1 MKAMILAAGRGERMR
16 PLTDHLP
23 KPLLVAGGK
32 PLILHHIE
40 KLKLAGITQLVINHA
55 WLGQK
60 LVDYLGNG
68 EQFGVEISWSA
79 EGAAGLETAGGIRQA
94 LPLLGD
100 EPFLVLNGDVWLDA
114 DYKQFSSQQLAKN
127 DHAHLWLVDN
137 PPQHPQGDFSLR
149 HDRVEDYPGLTFSGI
164 GIYRPTLLAGITPG
178 SHERL
183 APRLRQAMHGHQVLA
198 SRHAGAWVD
207 VGTPERLQAL
217 DGEWLQV
224 QDRHPPSSDACF
236 IDSLLTTTIRYL

>member
-32 PLILHHIE
+32 PLIQHHIE

-55 WLGQK
+55 WLGDK
-60 LVDYLGNG
+60 LVDYLGCG

-100 EPFLVLNGDVWLDA
+100 EPFLVLNGDIWLDA
-114 DYKQFSSQQLAKN
+114 DYRQFSAQALAEN
-127 DHAHLWLVDN
+127 DHAYLWLVDN
-137 PPQHPQGDFSLR
+137 PTQHPQGDFSLCGE
-149 HDRVEDYPGLTFSGI
+149 RVEDCPGLTFSGI
-164 GIYRPTLLAGITPG
+164 GLYRPQSFLPLELGV
-178 SHERL
+178 RKL
-183 APRLRQAMHGHQVLA
+183 APILREWMTTRQV
-198 SRHAGAWVD
+198 AGAHLNADWRD
-207 VGTPERLQAL
+207 IGTPERLYQL
-217 DGEWLQV
+217 DKDLQRGLHA
-224 QDRHPPSSDACF
+224 D
-236 IDSLLTTTIRYL
+236 

>member
-60 LVDYLGNG
+60 LVEYLGCG

-127 DHAHLWLVDN
+127 DHAYLWLVDN

-164 GIYRPTLLAGITPG
+164 GIYRPQSFLPLEPGVHKLAPILRQWMATQQVAG
-178 SHERL
+178 SHLKADWR
-183 APRLRQAMHGHQVLA
+183 
-198 SRHAGAWVD
+198 D
-207 VGTPERLQAL
+207 IGTPERLCQLDQDLLRVDQAL
-217 DGEWLQV
+217 QRGS
-224 QDRHPPSSDACF
+224 HAG
-236 IDSLLTTTIRYL
+236 